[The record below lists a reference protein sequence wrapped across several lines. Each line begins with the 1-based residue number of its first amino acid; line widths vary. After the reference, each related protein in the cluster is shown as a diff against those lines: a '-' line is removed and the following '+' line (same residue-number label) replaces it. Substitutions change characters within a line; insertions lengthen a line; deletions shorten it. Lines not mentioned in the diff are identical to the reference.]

1 MEKKKFIKIGTAT
14 EHNTPLIT
22 DIIINS
28 SLLYFISIGK
38 VESSLVAPAAPIA
51 ANVFKYFTKTGII
64 IKAINYLIKLLKKAI
79 VPICAFAS
87 DSSITP
93 DKLYQPIDAPID
105 KLYTKFISKI

>member
-38 VESSLVAPAAPIA
+38 VVSSLVAPAAAIA
-51 ANVFKYFTKTGII
+51 AYVFY
-64 IKAINYLIKLLKKAI
+64 
-79 VPICAFAS
+79 
-87 DSSITP
+87 
-93 DKLYQPIDAPID
+93 
-105 KLYTKFISKI
+105 